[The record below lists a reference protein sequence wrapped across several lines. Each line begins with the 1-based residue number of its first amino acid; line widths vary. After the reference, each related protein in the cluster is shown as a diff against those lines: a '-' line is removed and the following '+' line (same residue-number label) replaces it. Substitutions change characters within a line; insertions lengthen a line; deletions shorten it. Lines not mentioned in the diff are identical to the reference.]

1 MRVTLVIGSLG
12 AGGAERVISI
22 MANWWATHGHHVTLV
37 TLDAP
42 GQEFFRLDARIAR
55 VGLGLM
61 KDSGGTWEALQ
72 NNAARIRALGAVIA
86 ASQSD
91 AVISFT
97 DTVNV
102 LTLLAT
108 ARLGVPVIVSERV
121 DPRRHGIGTAW
132 SKLRQWTYARASAVV
147 VQSEGVADWMR
158 RTMRLDRCEVIP
170 NPVPPLDEQCDSVVG
185 PPSGLARTEHDGRV
199 AMAMGRLVEQ
209 KGFDLLLQAFSRV
222 AAGNPAWR
230 LVIVGDGPARSPLCA
245 LAAELGVSD
254 RVSFSGRVHNP
265 QAWLHIADLFVLS
278 SRYEGFPNALLE
290 AMACGVACVSFD
302 CQSGPAD
309 IIRPEINGLL
319 VPPEDISALANALDR
334 LMKSDA
340 ERSRLASRA
349 QDVLERFG
357 VDRVMGAWDELIAT
371 SARRA
376 GAGRPVALT

>member
-1 MRVTLVIGSLG
+1 
-12 AGGAERVISI
+12 
-22 MANWWATHGHHVTLV
+22 
-37 TLDAP
+37 
-42 GQEFFRLDARIAR
+42 
-55 VGLGLM
+55 
-61 KDSGGTWEALQ
+61 
-72 NNAARIRALGAVIA
+72 
-86 ASQSD
+86 
-91 AVISFT
+91 
-97 DTVNV
+97 
-102 LTLLAT
+102 
-108 ARLGVPVIVSERV
+108 
-121 DPRRHGIGTAW
+121 
-132 SKLRQWTYARASAVV
+132 
-147 VQSEGVADWMR
+147 
-158 RTMRLDRCEVIP
+158 MRLDRCEVIP
-170 NPVPPLDEQCDSVVG
+170 NPVPPLDEQRDPVVG
-185 PPSGLARTEHDGRV
+185 PSSGLARTEHDGRV

-254 RVSFSGRVHNP
+254 RVSFAGRVHNP
-265 QAWLHIADLFVLS
+265 QGWLHSADLFVLS